1 MDLFCD
7 SGNKLESAGTSF
19 LTVKQQ
25 LEIFSTFLLSICNLI
40 YYETTGI

>member
-7 SGNKLESAGTSF
+7 SGNKLESACMSL

-25 LEIFSTFLLSICNLI
+25 LEIFSTFLLNICNLM